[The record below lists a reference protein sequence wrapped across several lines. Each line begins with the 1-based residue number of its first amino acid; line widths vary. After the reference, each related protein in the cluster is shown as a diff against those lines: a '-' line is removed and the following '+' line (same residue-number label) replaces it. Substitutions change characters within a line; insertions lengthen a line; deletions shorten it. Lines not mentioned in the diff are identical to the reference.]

1 MEIIPDQNDVLGAEN
16 DCNGVIISEL
26 YSNYENDVSEQ
37 FIELYNPTLEQIPL
51 ENCSISYKNKTFP
64 LEGEI
69 GAGSYFVFKDQGLT
83 LTKDPSSSNA
93 VSIINRNH
101 DIKAQIEYPHGQK
114 KGTSYALFDI
124 SSTNSFWRQTYHV
137 TPGKANIYQ
146 EFQAC
151 PSGKV
156 INLKTGNCIKEEAT
170 KTEVIS
176 CPKGKYLNPLT
187 NRCKTIE
194 SATTLTPCKEGYE
207 RNPETNRCRKI
218 SSTSTELV
226 SCKEGYERNPE
237 TNRCRKIRENT
248 GETTDYAPEP
258 VEEKAYHNPKIFI
271 AAIAI
276 GIAVATGVS
285 YVIYQYRQEI
295 RKIIRNLYLKVRK
308 V

>member
-1 MEIIPDQNDVLGAEN
+1 MLCLIYLVPIRFGAKPIMLRPEKL
-16 DCNGVIISEL
+16 I
-26 YSNYENDVSEQ
+26 
-37 FIELYNPTLEQIPL
+37 FI
-51 ENCSISYKNKTFP
+51 KNSKLAP
-64 LEGEI
+64 VEKL
-69 GAGSYFVFKDQGLT
+69 
-83 LTKDPSSSNA
+83 
-93 VSIINRNH
+93 
-101 DIKAQIEYPHGQK
+101 
-114 KGTSYALFDI
+114 
-124 SSTNSFWRQTYHV
+124 ST
-137 TPGKANIYQ
+137 
-146 EFQAC
+146 
-151 PSGKV
+151 
-156 INLKTGNCIKEEAT
+156 LKTGNCIKEEAT

-218 SSTSTELV
+218 SSTSNELI

-258 VEEKAYHNPKIFI
+258 VEEKTYHNPKIFI